1 MEQLVQN
8 ATKFIKEIFQNDFSG
23 HDFFHS
29 MRVYRTAINIAE
41 LDRADQRIEKT
52 FAYLQENWDGYCPE
66 VIRQETD
73 ISDPSDMDILLEPMQ
88 ALFQRA
94 ATEHPEA
101 EILINLSSG
110 TPQMQ
115 VILAQL
121 ALDSRYHCRGIQV
134 KNPERASGRA
144 ERTNSGRYPVDEAL
158 GLNDDEEPDAP
169 NRCCEPRLLAVRRE
183 AVRSRLNGLLAQRNY
198 AAIAQMGGELP
209 APIPKLARHL
219 DYRSHFQLKQ
229 AEQEAAGLTG
239 LKLQAGRG
247 SYPYPV
253 YELLEYFAVLKNLV
267 YLKRYTDFMLRLN
280 PFLVRLQRILLDA
293 AAKPSGLSAKDL
305 ITTAD
310 GRERVIPEHIR
321 SICPDLYAF
330 MLDAFGAP
338 LEARDISIRGLN
350 VMLRFFRADA
360 ETLELLDGC
369 ERGNQV
375 LRNRAA
381 HTLFAITAEDIR
393 RECGISAEILV
404 QRLEKVLEG
413 ALSDYPDPNRKRRI
427 NIYDFCDRLIR
438 DCL

>member
-1 MEQLVQN
+1 MQ
-8 ATKFIKEIFQNDFSG
+8 KIFFSCFG
-23 HDFFHS
+23 TTDPVRG
-29 MRVYRTAINIAE
+29 MRDGGMLHILRFYRPEAVYLFLSREIAE
-41 LDRADQRIEKT
+41 MDRADQRIEKT

-115 VILAQL
+115 VILVQL
-121 ALDSRYHCRGIQV
+121 ALDSRYRCRGIQV

-158 GLNDDEEPDAP
+158 GLNDDEEPGAP
-169 NRCCEPRLLAVRRE
+169 NRCCEPRMLAV
-183 AVRSRLNGLLAQRNY
+183 RNY

-293 AAKPSGLSAKDL
+293 AAKPSGLCAKDL

>member
-1 MEQLVQN
+1 
-8 ATKFIKEIFQNDFSG
+8 
-23 HDFFHS
+23 
-29 MRVYRTAINIAE
+29 
-41 LDRADQRIEKT
+41 
-52 FAYLQENWDGYCPE
+52 
-66 VIRQETD
+66 
-73 ISDPSDMDILLEPMQ
+73 
-88 ALFQRA
+88 
-94 ATEHPEA
+94 
-101 EILINLSSG
+101 
-110 TPQMQ
+110 
-115 VILAQL
+115 
-121 ALDSRYHCRGIQV
+121 
-134 KNPERASGRA
+134 
-144 ERTNSGRYPVDEAL
+144 
-158 GLNDDEEPDAP
+158 
-169 NRCCEPRLLAVRRE
+169 
-183 AVRSRLNGLLAQRNY
+183 
-198 AAIAQMGGELP
+198 MGGELP